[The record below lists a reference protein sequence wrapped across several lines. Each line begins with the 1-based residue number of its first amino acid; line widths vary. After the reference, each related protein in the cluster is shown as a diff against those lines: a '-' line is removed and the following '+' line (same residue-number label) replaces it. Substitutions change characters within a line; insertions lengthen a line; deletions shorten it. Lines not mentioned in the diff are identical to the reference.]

1 MTTQTTY
8 KLSKRFVNDHAKRGC
23 LTTTGKCGDGSQ
35 KLRLLDVLVKETK
48 SHYFVSLNEG
58 QANELM
64 SDADY
69 YGYYSDQPDIGLRM
83 SARATVKVLEANG
96 ITRPKSKW

>member
-1 MTTQTTY
+1 MKTY
-8 KLSKRFVNDHAKRGC
+8 KLTKKFISDHAKRGL

-35 KLRLLDVLVKETK
+35 KLRLLDVIVKETK
-48 SHYFVSLNEG
+48 SHYFVNLNEG

-69 YGYYSDQPDIGLRM
+69 YGYYSDQIDIGLRM

-96 ITRPKSKW
+96 IIRPEWKW